1 MSGVKFKTL
10 FEGKQSRLEE
20 KINVDGD
27 LLSKLRKYKILTEL
41 QRLQIEVTYCKF

>member
-1 MSGVKFKTL
+1 MSRDTFKSL
-10 FEGKQSRLEE
+10 FDGKQNKLEE

-27 LLSKLRKYKILTEL
+27 LLSKLRQYKIITEL